1 MTAPKKIYVLSTY
14 SDYEHQNI
22 SVTDDLEAAK
32 LIEEM
37 NEAEIEEFE
46 LECFEDVKKRF
57 DEWKARQKHEEEW
70 VLAEIEKIKVSPDA
84 EYVSFYE
91 VDHAKILEPD
101 MAAVIK
107 SREDK
112 LFERLTKGDSKK

>member
-1 MTAPKKIYVLSTY
+1 MTINKKIYVLSTY
-14 SDYEHQNI
+14 SDYEHQII
-22 SVTDDLEAAK
+22 SVTDDLDAAK

-37 NEAEIEEFE
+37 KGAEIDVFE
-46 LECFEDVKKRF
+46 LESLEEVKKKY
-57 DEWKARQKHEEEW
+57 DEWKKRLEHEEEW